1 MMDIQRDKPQQRKP
15 YIVSASVI
23 LAIVLTTIAV
33 TKLKS
38 AAPTLDRGMLTF
50 DTVAVGDMVRD
61 VRGPGTLAPEHVR
74 IIVAT
79 TGGRVES
86 LPVMPGQSVHPSTA
100 IVQLSNADVDL
111 AALQVKQQLT
121 QAHAAFAQMK
131 SFQGQQRATQ
141 EGAIAQ
147 LRTQQRD
154 ADRTASVLDSLDRG
168 RMASRNEVA
177 AAHDRALELNT
188 RYELEVKRA
197 IDMRSADAEQLQLG
211 LDQIEGLRHILA
223 SHRDRVASM
232 NVTAR
237 EEGELQSLGH
247 PKLELGQWVNSGI
260 ELARIVHAGRLKAV
274 LRVPETQ
281 ARDLAAGL
289 PATIDTRDGIVKGH
303 VASVEP
309 GASGGTVAVDVA
321 LDGVLPKG
329 ARSDLGVDG
338 AIEIERLRNV
348 MHVGRPAYAVADRA
362 IRVYRV
368 VPNTGYAV
376 RVDAMLGKGSVTQ
389 IEVKSG
395 LARGDSI
402 IVSDVSQMLQEARVR
417 LKEAP

>member
-1 MMDIQRDKPQQRKP
+1 M
-15 YIVSASVI
+15 SATVI

-50 DTVAVGDMVRD
+50 DTVTVGDMVRD

-79 TGGRVES
+79 TGGRVET
-86 LPVMPGQSVHPSTA
+86 LPVTPGQAVHPSTA

-111 AALQVKQQLT
+111 AALQVQQQLT

-141 EGAIAQ
+141 EGTIAQ
-147 LRTQQRD
+147 LRTQKRD

-177 AAHDRALELNT
+177 AAHDRALELAT
-188 RYELEVKRA
+188 RYELEVKRGA
-197 IDMRSADAEQLQLG
+197 DMRSADAEQVRFSVEQIDGLG
-211 LDQIEGLRHILA
+211 KILA
-223 SHRDRVASM
+223 SHRGRVASM
-232 NVTAR
+232 TVIAG
-237 EEGELQSLGH
+237 EEGELQSLGN

-260 ELARIVHAGRLKAV
+260 ELARVVHAGRLKAV

-281 ARDLAAGL
+281 AKDLAPGL
-289 PATIDTRDGIVKGH
+289 PAMIDTRDGVVKGH

-309 GASGGTVAVDVA
+309 AARGGTVTVEVA
-321 LDGVLPKG
+321 LDDALPKG
-329 ARSDLGVDG
+329 ARADLGVDG
-338 AIEIERLRNV
+338 AIEIERLRTV
-348 MHVGRPAYAVADRA
+348 MHVGRPAYAVAERA

-389 IEVKSG
+389 VEVKSG

-402 IVSDVSQMLQEARVR
+402 IISDVSQMLQETRVR